1 MLRGKWP
8 RRRGKKSRSSRHDSA
23 ACNSTPSAGRYGL
36 FHLFYLFIFYLSSI
50 CKKKHPSPS
59 FRRRTQGSAKVRG
72 TKIGD
77 RFFFVFVVV
86 FENGISVH
94 FWKTKKENE
103 RGTRMENGK
112 GNVVDVL
119 FRQPI
124 SAGVAVCVSSA
135 LRLSRSLPLTSDT
148 PSLRF
153 DHTKIIAT
161 ALFVIALIA
170 LRLRDNSE
178 PIGWRNSSTETLF
191 CWVIFQSRF
200 LYLQTL

>member
-1 MLRGKWP
+1 
-8 RRRGKKSRSSRHDSA
+8 
-23 ACNSTPSAGRYGL
+23 
-36 FHLFYLFIFYLSSI
+36 
-50 CKKKHPSPS
+50 
-59 FRRRTQGSAKVRG
+59 
-72 TKIGD
+72 
-77 RFFFVFVVV
+77 
-86 FENGISVH
+86 
-94 FWKTKKENE
+94 
-103 RGTRMENGK
+103 MENGK